1 MINLLKKK
9 HHNFINFWGRV
20 KFMELAKSES
30 LKIKIDNYS
39 GPLDVLLDL
48 AKSQKVDLANISIT
62 QLADQFIKFI
72 NASKK
77 TNLDLASEY
86 LLMATWLTYLKS
98 KLLLP
103 EDEEDDFKA
112 SEVAEKLKL
121 QLKKLELIRLLSDQL
136 LKKKRLG
143 VDIHM
148 RGMKGGIRS
157 STNSEYAVSLFELLK
172 SYSNHV
178 MKKNFL
184 SINIAKLPVCTTEEG
199 VEIIKTAI
207 RKLNDWRDI
216 SELIP
221 SKFKRTNALKKS
233 GLAGLFSA
241 SLELT
246 REGLITIM
254 QKKIFDKL
262 LIREK

>member
-1 MINLLKKK
+1 
-9 HHNFINFWGRV
+9 
-20 KFMELAKSES
+20 MEPAENET

-39 GPLDVLLDL
+39 GPLEVLLNL
-48 AKSQKVDLANISIT
+48 AKFQKVDLASISIT
-62 QLADQFIKFI
+62 QLADQFIEFI
-72 NASKK
+72 NTSKK
-77 TNLDLASEY
+77 INLELASEY

-112 SEVAEKLKL
+112 SEVAVKLKL

-136 LKKKRLG
+136 LKRKRLG

-157 STNSEYAVSLFELLK
+157 STKSEYAVSLYELLK

-178 MKKNFL
+178 MKRDFL
-184 SINIAKLPVCTTEEG
+184 SINIPKLPVCTTEEG
-199 VEIIKTAI
+199 VEIIKTSI
-207 RKLNDWRDI
+207 KKLSNWIDI
-216 SELIP
+216 LELIP
-221 SKFKRTNALKKS
+221 SKFKKTNTLKKS
-233 GLAGLFSA
+233 GLAGVFSA

-246 REGLITIM
+246 REGLINIM
-254 QKKIFDKL
+254 QKKTFDKL
-262 LIREK
+262 LIKEKK